1 MKTQRGIYL
10 DITEST
16 YPFTVGE
23 ITFYFSSIFYRSK
36 FMNDYQSE
44 IKRFNE
50 SANNVYKN
58 KFCIDMTPLAL
69 IRLYVLIEKR
79 GFYLKIKGVEV
90 TCLENLKMALEINAK
105 EIYKI

>member
-1 MKTQRGIYL
+1 MKTKRGIYTNIV
-10 DITEST
+10 DST

-44 IKRFNE
+44 IKRFNT

-58 KFCIDMTPLAL
+58 KFCVDMTPLAL

-79 GFYLKIKGVEV
+79 GFYLKVKGVDV
-90 TCLENLKMALEINAK
+90 TCLEELKMSLEISVK
-105 EIYKI
+105 ETYRI

>member
-1 MKTQRGIYL
+1 
-10 DITEST
+10 
-16 YPFTVGE
+16 
-23 ITFYFSSIFYRSK
+23 
-36 FMNDYQSE
+36 MNDYQQE
-44 IKRFNE
+44 IKRFNY

-90 TCLENLKMALEINAK
+90 TCLKDLKMALEINAK